1 MAKRSPTFRFWGYP
15 RFQEQVE
22 KNQLNLWPIFQRMS
36 EGRLNNYGKKFI
48 LELTWYLDLCL
59 GNRLFYYG
67 LLSNIKP

>member
-1 MAKRSPTFRFWGYP
+1 MATRSPTFRFWGYP

-22 KNQLNLWPIFQRMS
+22 KKQLNLWPIFQRMS

-59 GNRLFYYG
+59 GNRLFHYG